1 MVDVV
6 VAILV
11 LSVPVAALIYAALS
25 DLITMTIPNRI
36 SLGLAVAFLL
46 LAPLAGMG
54 AVELGFA
61 ALAALLVFI
70 ACFALFAVNVMGGG
84 DAKLLTAIAL
94 WYGLNSSLIAFL
106 TAVAFAG
113 GVVTLV
119 FLLLRSQAHRVVS
132 LGVPLPS
139 SMVTAKKIP
148 YGIAIAIG
156 GMLTLGQ
163 SPLYMWA
170 LRLFSES

>member
-1 MVDVV
+1 M
-6 VAILV
+6 A
-11 LSVPVAALIYAALS
+11 AALILVVLPLSLMTAAAT
-25 DLITMTIPNRI
+25 DLLTTTIPNRI
-36 SLGLAVAFLL
+36 PLILLISFLL
-46 LAPLAGMG
+46 LAPFTS
-54 AVELGFA
+54 LGWPEIGTSFI
-61 ALAALLVFI
+61 AALLVFI
-70 ACFALFAVNVMGGG
+70 ACFGLFAVNVMGGG

-156 GMLTLGQ
+156 GMLTLAQ

-170 LRLFSES
+170 LGLFSES